1 MGKVKVVLYTVIAFI
16 LSLDSFFV
24 ISGSTTDSKKIY
36 VGSLLH
42 SASQPFI
49 YLFIFFDSLSSDKK
63 ACVRRSAS
71 KTKCTI
77 NGAIVRADRKK
88 SEAWVDSG
96 KERSSPD
103 PTRPKSPLFYYST
116 ADIVPCTISLRFCF
130 FFCFLLNERLEKTSN
145 NKSS

>member
-1 MGKVKVVLYTVIAFI
+1 MIAFI

-63 ACVRRSAS
+63 ACVRRSAN

-77 NGAIVRADRKK
+77 NGAIVRVDRKK

-116 ADIVPCTISLRFCF
+116 AAIVPRTISLRFF
-130 FFCFLLNERLEKTSN
+130 FFFLLNERVEKTSN
-145 NKSS
+145 NKSN

>member
-63 ACVRRSAS
+63 ACVRHSAS

-88 SEAWVDSG
+88 SEA
-96 KERSSPD
+96 
-103 PTRPKSPLFYYST
+103 
-116 ADIVPCTISLRFCF
+116 
-130 FFCFLLNERLEKTSN
+130 
-145 NKSS
+145 